1 MYAIV
6 EIAGKQFKVQEKER
20 LYVPLLQA
28 PVEDSITLDRVL
40 LIADEQDVHVG
51 SPLVA
56 NATVSA
62 TVLGHLKGDK
72 VLVFKK
78 RKRKRYRVKRGHRQD
93 FTQLMIDSVSV
104 GSKKTKST
112 KKKEQ
117 TEETVGA

>member
-20 LYVPLLQA
+20 LYVPLLQV
-28 PVEDSITLDRVL
+28 PVQDSITLDRVL
-40 LIADEQDVHVG
+40 LIAGEQDVHVG

-62 TVLGHLKGDK
+62 TVLGHMKGDK

-104 GSKKTKST
+104 GSKKAKST

-117 TEETVGA
+117 TEETVEA